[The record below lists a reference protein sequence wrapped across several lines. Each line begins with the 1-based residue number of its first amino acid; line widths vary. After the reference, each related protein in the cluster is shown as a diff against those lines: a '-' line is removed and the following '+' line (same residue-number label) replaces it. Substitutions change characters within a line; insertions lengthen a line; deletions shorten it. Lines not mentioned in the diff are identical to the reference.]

1 MTTKEQFDYNITH
14 YTPPT
19 IKDYEKKIIKIKKEI
34 ENNLNNSKYYERNK
48 FCGNGET
55 CSSPYENAKAL
66 LKFYNT
72 MIEELK
78 AKEREK

>member
-1 MTTKEQFDYNITH
+1 MTIKEQFDYNITH
-14 YTPPT
+14 YTSPT
-19 IKDYEKKIIKIKKEI
+19 IEDYEKKIIKIKEEI

-48 FCGNGET
+48 FYGNGET

-72 MIEELK
+72 MIKELEE
-78 AKEREK
+78 KERK